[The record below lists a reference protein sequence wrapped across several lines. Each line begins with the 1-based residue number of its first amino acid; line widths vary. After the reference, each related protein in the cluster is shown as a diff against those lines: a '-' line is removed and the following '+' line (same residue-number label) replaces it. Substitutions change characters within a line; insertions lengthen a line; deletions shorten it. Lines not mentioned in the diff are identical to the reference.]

1 MEQIYKFYH
10 ALPPS
15 ANKIQIY
22 SPKFT
27 THLLNSQTWVNPFFR
42 PVWDATSKGTRNSAL
57 HGEVPLILEV
67 YERVIMFW
75 PEIFECPLGIKIT
88 ISH

>member
-1 MEQIYKFYH
+1 MYKFYH

-15 ANKIQIY
+15 ANKMQIY

-42 PVWDATSKGTRNSAL
+42 PVYVL
-57 HGEVPLILEV
+57 HIWNKLQQ
-67 YERVIMFW
+67 
-75 PEIFECPLGIKIT
+75 IT
-88 ISH
+88 TTNQHEHFFY